1 MKFRTRLDRVLQGI
15 TLGTL
20 AAMLMTSNL
29 RAQAPAK
36 APEPAAPSIAD
47 LGSKQEANAN
57 KFQDFK
63 EGLFRLA
70 KRLEKSDR
78 AEDKETAKIILA
90 AIDQAQKS
98 GVDSQFQKLVLGLKA
113 GNLAVNDLQ
122 KIEGDG
128 QQLSKMLK
136 EIYDILMTDDE
147 AAKLKAE
154 IARLEA
160 ILKNAKEIKNTQ
172 ERLQDNTQSK
182 TGKAEDLSKQQDKL
196 KDRTEDLAKQMGGK
210 DPKEGKPAAKKDDR
224 AEPKS
229 EPKPGESS
237 AEPKPESSQE
247 KGEPKDSD
255 PMSKEGDPKEGAG
268 EPKEGKP
275 GDPKAGE
282 SKDGKG
288 DPKEGGEPKPGDP
301 KEGGEPKPGEPK
313 PGEPKDP
320 MGGKPGEPKPGEP
333 KPGEPKPGEPK
344 PGEGK
349 PGEGKPGEAKEG
361 KPSEGK
367 GQGQGKGEAKP
378 SEPGKGG
385 EGKGQNA
392 PPMGGGKPSESKP
405 GGGEPKPGEP
415 GQGQPGGG
423 QPPPKET
430 PGRKEVQDAIPFQ
443 DEASKQLP
451 KDRNQA
457 GKNQDKATNE
467 LAKAIEELE
476 KRLKQLREEEMKKLL
491 ANVEARV
498 GKMLQMQIDVYNAT
512 VAIDGSITK
521 NGGAKT
527 VADTQK
533 AQQQGDKEQEIVFE
547 ADRALKLLESEGSAV
562 AFARVLEEVRQDMI
576 AVQRRLSQSVVNG
589 ETQEIEKNIID
600 MLTEMK
606 EALKQAQKDQEP
618 QPPKEGKPGESKPQD
633 KKLIDLIAEL
643 KLIRSMQVQVNKR
656 TEMHGKKAD
665 QVADPLIQGEIRQLS
680 TRQAKL
686 QDMLEKIAAGANQ

>member
-1 MKFRTRLDRVLQGI
+1 MKFRTRLASLNRVLQGI

-36 APEPAAPSIAD
+36 PAEPAAPTIGD
-47 LGSKQEANAN
+47 LGSKQEANAK
-57 KFQDFK
+57 KFQEFK

-78 AEDKETAKIILA
+78 AEDKETAKIILS
-90 AIDQAQKS
+90 AIDAAQKS

-122 KIEGDG
+122 KLEGEG

-160 ILKNAKEIKNTQ
+160 ILKNAKDIKNTQ

-182 TGKAEDLSKQQDKL
+182 IGKSEDLSKQQDKL
-196 KDRTEDLAKQMGGK
+196 KDRTEDLAQQMGGK
-210 DPKEGKPAAKKDDR
+210 PKEGKPGEQAPKKDDR
-224 AEPKS
+224 AENKP
-229 EPKPGESS
+229 EPKPGESVG
-237 AEPKPESSQE
+237 EMKPEGNEE
-247 KGEPKDSD
+247 KGGPKDSD
-255 PMSKEGDPKEGAG
+255 PMGKEGDPKEGAG
-268 EPKEGKP
+268 EPKEGK

-282 SKDGKG
+282 PKEGKG
-288 DPKEGGEPKPGDP
+288 DPKEGGEPKPGEP
-301 KEGGEPKPGEPK
+301 KGGEPKPGEPK

-320 MGGKPGEPKPGEP
+320 MGGGKDPMAGKPGESK
-333 KPGEPKPGEPK
+333 
-344 PGEGK
+344 EGK
-349 PGEGKPGEAKEG
+349 PGEGK
-361 KPSEGK
+361 S
-367 GQGQGKGEAKP
+367 GKGEAKP
-378 SEPGKGG
+378 GDPKAG

-415 GQGQPGGG
+415 GQPGQPGGG

-430 PGRKEVQDAIPFQ
+430 PGRKEVQDALPYQ
-443 DEASKQLP
+443 DNAK
-451 KDRNQA
+451 KDLDKDNRNNA
-457 GKNQDKATNE
+457 GKNQDKATEN

-476 KRLKQLREEEMKKLL
+476 KRLKQLREEELKKLL

-512 VAIDGSITK
+512 VAIDGAIAK
-521 NGGAKT
+521 NGGMKT

-533 AQQQGDKEQEIVFE
+533 AQQQGDKEQEIVAE

-576 AVQRRLSQSVVNG
+576 AVQFRLSKSVVNA

-606 EALKQAQKDQEP
+606 EALKKAQKDKEKTESEP
-618 QPPKEGKPGESKPQD
+618 KDGKSGENKPQN

-656 TEMHGKKAD
+656 TEMHGKKVD
-665 QVADPLIQGEIRQLS
+665 QAADPLIQAEIRQLS
-680 TRQAKL
+680 ARQAKL